1 MDTRSIDYGSYD
13 HRKPS
18 APVVEKARNSTR
30 RPASRRLWA
39 SKAKARQGHPPIL
52 SDRFCSTGDTP
63 YPVLLAMS
71 TTVRDAKHKSR
82 FSDQGQGCSGLAG
95 SDTILKCR
103 RLGIEAA
110 FIFRVPTLRTL
121 WGEANGELLIEL
133 RNDPQ
138 GSSCAR
144 WPGMLWVEGL
154 GFMVLRV

>member
-1 MDTRSIDYGSYD
+1 M
-13 HRKPS
+13 
-18 APVVEKARNSTR
+18 
-30 RPASRRLWA
+30 
-39 SKAKARQGHPPIL
+39 
-52 SDRFCSTGDTP
+52 
-63 YPVLLAMS
+63 
-71 TTVRDAKHKSR
+71 RDAKHKSR

-103 RLGIEAA
+103 RLRIEAA
-110 FIFRVPTLRTL
+110 FIFRVLTLRTL

-154 GFMVLRV
+154 GFMVLTWTPKVCKIMAFMAIIMGLGLLFYILLGFR